1 MNRLVLGMLFVFLD
15 IPLELGSATLEL
27 LPDFAGYLLMMKGL
41 RELALDSA
49 VFQRGETVALV
60 MAVIHGIHW
69 LMDFFAGSVQADL
82 YAWLVGLAVTVLD
95 LVLTYWVVKG
105 VEDME
110 RRNHWQL
117 QGRKLRSMWLI
128 QLVLTILCALLNWLP
143 LVGTVCVIASFVVAV
158 CFLVA
163 MNDTRKRYYQSKNG
177 AQ

>member
-15 IPLELGSATLEL
+15 IPLELGSATAEL
-27 LPDFAGYLLMMKGL
+27 LPDFVGYLLMMKGL
-41 RELALDSA
+41 QELALDST

-69 LMDFFAGSVQADL
+69 LMDFFAASVQAEL
-82 YAWLVGLAVTVLD
+82 YAWLVGLVVTVLD

-110 RRNHWQL
+110 RRYHWVL
-117 QGRKLRSMWLI
+117 QAGKLRSMWLV

-158 CFLVA
+158 CFLVS
-163 MNDTRKRYYQSKNG
+163 MNDTRKRYYQNKNG
-177 AQ
+177 SI

>member
-27 LPDFAGYLLMMKGL
+27 LPDFVGYLLMMKGL
-41 RELALDSA
+41 RELSVEST

-60 MAVIHGIHW
+60 MAVIHGVHW
-69 LMDFFAGSVQADL
+69 LMDFFAASVQAEL
-82 YAWLVGLAVTVLD
+82 YAWLVGLVVTVLD

-110 RRNHWQL
+110 RRYHWVL
-117 QGRKLRSMWLI
+117 QAGKLRSMWLV
-128 QLVLTILCALLNWLP
+128 QLVLTILCTLLNWLP

-163 MNDTRKRYYQSKNG
+163 MNDTRKRYYQNKNG
-177 AQ
+177 SL